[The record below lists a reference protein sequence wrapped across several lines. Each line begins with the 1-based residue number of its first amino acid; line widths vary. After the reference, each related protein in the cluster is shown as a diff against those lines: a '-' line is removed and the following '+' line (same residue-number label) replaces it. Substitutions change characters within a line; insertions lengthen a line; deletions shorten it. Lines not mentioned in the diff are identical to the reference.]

1 MNESVLAP
9 VEASQP
15 SFTSESLQETLEEHE
30 QNEKPL
36 QAEVPGKGKKGR
48 PRKHFPEKAQDDGS
62 PVIKRPRGRP
72 KGSKNKNPKPPPD
85 TSLPKRGRGRPRKNA
100 TLTPQLP
107 TMVGVAEVAPLSA
120 EGTATDTVPIATDI
134 VPPDDLF
141 NNDDV
146 D

>member
-48 PRKHFPEKAQDDGS
+48 PRKHFPEVKSFDRS
-62 PVIKRPRGRP
+62 V
-72 KGSKNKNPKPPPD
+72 
-85 TSLPKRGRGRPRKNA
+85 
-100 TLTPQLP
+100 
-107 TMVGVAEVAPLSA
+107 
-120 EGTATDTVPIATDI
+120 
-134 VPPDDLF
+134 
-141 NNDDV
+141 
-146 D
+146 